1 MYKKKFFFFFLLIFI
16 NFIYIKNSFAIDP
29 YSFVQE
35 TADRASEALN
45 KRQSKEEKMEI
56 LKTIAKE
63 TVDIRGI
70 GFYSLGKH
78 RKNMSNQKKEEYL
91 EIFSKYFLKTFSSR
105 LAEYTDPR
113 IRVDSQKKLSDK
125 YTMVSSTLLATQ
137 DKPEIK
143 IDWRVVTKDPDN
155 PLIIDVVIEGVSLAK
170 VQKEEFNSIIQ
181 SNDGDINSLFNN
193 LKKFVEKELSPTSLF
208 KSQLL
213 FVYDLFP
220 ISQTFFQCCPSGK
233 SNKI

>member
-1 MYKKKFFFFFLLIFI
+1 MHKKKLFFFLLIFLNL
-16 NFIYIKNSFAIDP
+16 NFINKLFAIDP

-56 LKTIAKE
+56 LKIIAKE

-78 RKNMSNQKKEEYL
+78 RKNMTNQEKKEYL
-91 EIFSKYFLKTFSSR
+91 DIFEKYFLKSFSSR

-113 IRVDSQKKLSDK
+113 IRVDSQKKLNDK
-125 YTMVSSTLLATQ
+125 YTMVSSTLLAT
-137 DKPEIK
+137 DKKPEIK
-143 IDWRVVTKDPDN
+143 IDWRVVTKNPDK

-170 VQKEEFNSIIQ
+170 VQKEEFSSIIQ
-181 SNDGDINSLFNN
+181 NNDGDINVLFNI
-193 LKKFVEKELSPTSLF
+193 LKEFVDKE
-208 KSQLL
+208 
-213 FVYDLFP
+213 
-220 ISQTFFQCCPSGK
+220 
-233 SNKI
+233 

>member
-1 MYKKKFFFFFLLIFI
+1 MYKKKYFFFFLLIFI
-16 NFIYIKNSFAIDP
+16 NFIYINNSFAIDP

-63 TVDIRGI
+63 NVDIKGI

-78 RKNMSNQKKEEYL
+78 RKNMSDQKKEEYL
-91 EIFSKYFLKTFSSR
+91 EIFNKYFLKTFSSR

-125 YTMVSSTLLATQ
+125 YTMVLSTLLATE

-143 IDWRVVTKDPDN
+143 IDWRVITKDPDN
-155 PLIIDVVIEGVSLAK
+155 PLIIDLIIEGVSLAK

-181 SNDGDINSLFNN
+181 SNDGNINVLF
-193 LKKFVEKELSPTSLF
+193 TSLKEF
-208 KSQLL
+208 
-213 FVYDLFP
+213 
-220 ISQTFFQCCPSGK
+220 I
-233 SNKI
+233 NK

>member
-56 LKTIAKE
+56 LKMIAKE
-63 TVDIRGI
+63 TVDIKGI

-78 RKNMSNQKKEEYL
+78 RKNMTNQEKKEYL
-91 EIFSKYFLKTFSSR
+91 DIFEKYFLKSFSSR

-113 IRVDSQKKLSDK
+113 IRVESQKKLNDK
-125 YTMVSSTLLATQ
+125 YTMVSSILLATE
-137 DKPEIK
+137 DKPELK
-143 IDWRVVTKDPDN
+143 IDWRVITKDPNN

-170 VQKEEFNSIIQ
+170 VQKEEFYSIIQ
-181 SNDGDINSLFNN
+181 SNDGDMNALFKN
-193 LKKFVEKELSPTSLF
+193 LKDFVK
-208 KSQLL
+208 K
-213 FVYDLFP
+213 
-220 ISQTFFQCCPSGK
+220 K
-233 SNKI
+233 

>member
-78 RKNMSNQKKEEYL
+78 RKNMSDQKKEEYL
-91 EIFSKYFLKTFSSR
+91 EIFNKYFLKTFSSR

-125 YTMVSSTLLATQ
+125 YTMVSSTLLATD
-137 DKPEIK
+137 DKPEVK
-143 IDWRVVTKDPDN
+143 IDWRVITKDPDN
-155 PLIIDVVIEGVSLAK
+155 PLIIDVIIEGVSLAK
-170 VQKEEFNSIIQ
+170 VQKEEFNSVIQ
-181 SNDGDINSLFNN
+181 SNDGNVNALLEN
-193 LKKFVEKELSPTSLF
+193 LKIFVEK
-208 KSQLL
+208 K
-213 FVYDLFP
+213 
-220 ISQTFFQCCPSGK
+220 
-233 SNKI
+233 

>member
-1 MYKKKFFFFFLLIFI
+1 MYKKKSFFFFLLIFI
-16 NFIYIKNSFAIDP
+16 NFIYTNNSFAIDP

-78 RKNMSNQKKEEYL
+78 RKNMSDQKKEEYL

-105 LAEYTDPR
+105 LAQYSDPK
-113 IRVDSQKKLSDK
+113 IQVISQKKLNDK
-125 YTMVSSTLLATQ
+125 YTMVSSVLIATD
-137 DKPEIK
+137 DKPEVK
-143 IDWRVVTKDPDN
+143 IDWRVITKDPDN
-155 PLIIDVVIEGVSLAK
+155 PLIIDVIIEGVSLAK

-181 SNDGDINSLFNN
+181 SNDGDVNAL
-193 LKKFVEKELSPTSLF
+193 LKILKFS
-208 KSQLL
+208 
-213 FVYDLFP
+213 
-220 ISQTFFQCCPSGK
+220 
-233 SNKI
+233 